1 MSLPVRSRPGSSR
14 TVWVEIDEDEL
25 VEVRAA
31 FEDRVESLL
40 ARLDRVRRLA
50 DESESVALSI
60 SRINAVAD
68 RIPDAEAMTRRY
80 P

>member
-14 TVWVEIDEDEL
+14 TVWVEIDEEEL
-25 VEVRAA
+25 DEVRAA
-31 FEDRVESLL
+31 FEARVESLL
-40 ARLDRVRRLA
+40 ARLDRVRRLH
-50 DESESVALSI
+50 DESAAVSLSI

-68 RIPDAEAMTRRY
+68 RIPNAEAMTRRY